1 MSTFEPDYLNLDFT
15 TIKNKLKEELG
26 KSDRFR
32 DYDYEGSN
40 ISVLIELMAYIAELH
55 TYYQNRIA
63 KNVYISTADQYENVN
78 RLARQYGYEPR
89 GYRSA
94 RTTIKVTV
102 TGATPGDNLIIDQW
116 TQIDTGQNAPES
128 NQRIYFT
135 TTNTASGVVTSA
147 GTLELVIPA
156 RQGRPVTLSN
166 YKGSDLVSN
175 RLTLP
180 SNYAYDDDI
189 DDDYPVMTVYVND
202 EAWIRVSDFYD
213 RLSPLYDEDN
223 VYMLIFD
230 KYQDYQLVFNESRNV
245 PELNDEISITLLR
258 SLGAEGSIGA
268 NLSTWNPPAN
278 FIYRE
283 SDGNYLVSGTDY
295 STLTIENSAASYGAS
310 DPETIEEIRESA
322 RAMLHAQYRNVS
334 KYDYSSH
341 LETRADVDRAIAWG
355 EQDVAPS
362 GDVLEYN
369 KVHISVIPSTWG
381 SGTITTSAGIWTTS
395 DSTTG
400 SVFKPTAYASSFMY
414 GSDGLV
420 TYLSPRKMITVYE
433 EFELPELI
441 WFSFNFGL
449 RIKRTYSYTNVV
461 TDLKDKLTYYF
472 STVFR
477 EFNQEIN
484 FYDIVDY
491 LKDMSNVSADSDFEN
506 VRGVKNLIIR
516 DIDILN
522 TTTWSESIYE
532 PNSLGNYPQYTTDA
546 YGSDI
551 DNKTRSIQLGYYQF
565 PMLSIDTC
573 IFEDES

>member
-128 NQRIYFT
+128 NQRIYFA

-400 SVFKPTAYASSFMY
+400 SVFKPTAYASS
-414 GSDGLV
+414 
-420 TYLSPRKMITVYE
+420 PRKMITVYE